1 MHAAAYERL
10 SGLDHSFLHFETPTT
25 YMHVA
30 LTAVF
35 EKGPLGGPSDGIDMG
50 RIRLHVESRL
60 PLIPRY
66 RQRLH
71 YVPLTNDPVWV
82 DDERFDLGYHLRHSH
97 LPRPGSDAQL
107 RTLCARILE
116 RPLDRRRP
124 LWEIWFIEGLEGG
137 RFAMLSKV
145 HHCMVDG
152 IAGMGLLAALLGSS
166 ATEKLERPDSCWVPA
181 AAPSDGRLLRD
192 EIRRRGA
199 ASLGL
204 VQKVPE
210 LLGERLRSD
219 LAARL
224 GSLWGLVRA
233 SVRGTARTPF
243 NRPIGPH
250 RRLEWL
256 SFDLAEAK
264 EIKRRL
270 GGTLNDVV
278 LGIVTGAMR
287 HFLEPHVR
295 EMGNDEFRALVPV
308 STRRVDAARANGN
321 RVSAWI
327 TALPVDEPRPLER
340 FRQIT
345 ELTSCYRS
353 RQEERGVEVLTG
365 TAEWATAIGLGLAT
379 RLIGRTRPFNL
390 IVTNVPGPPVPF
402 YLLGAP
408 MLAAYPH
415 VPLFENQGLGIAILS
430 YSGRLYFGLVGDWD
444 LMPDL
449 ARVAAATALAFAELC
464 EAAGLKRSE
473 LRPRRGPRPRVAHAV
488 A

>member
-1 MHAAAYERL
+1 MDASAYERL
-10 SGLDHSFLHFETPTT
+10 SGLDHSFLHFETPEA

-30 LTAVF
+30 LTAIF
-35 EKGPLGGPSDGIDMG
+35 ERGPLAGPGDGIDMG

-116 RPLDRRRP
+116 RRLDRRRP

-152 IAGMGLLAALLGSS
+152 IAGMALLAALLGSS
-166 ATEKLERPDSCWVPA
+166 PTEKLERLDRCWVPA
-181 AAPSDGRLLRD
+181 AVPSDRRLLRD
-192 EIRRRGA
+192 EIRRRGS
-199 ASLGL
+199 ASLGM
-204 VQKVPE
+204 VQKLPE
-210 LLGERLRSD
+210 LLGEQSRSD
-219 LAARL
+219 LAARV
-224 GSLWGLVRA
+224 GGLWGLLRA
-233 SVRGTARTPF
+233 GVRGTARTPF

-256 SFDLAEAK
+256 SFDLAEVK

-278 LGIVTGAMR
+278 LAVVTGAMR
-287 HFLEPHVR
+287 HFLAPHAG
-295 EMGNDEFRALVPV
+295 EIGEHEFRALVPV
-308 STRRVDAARANGN
+308 STRRVDAAEESGN

-340 FRQIT
+340 FRRIA
-345 ELTSCYRS
+345 ELTSRYRTH
-353 RQEERGVEVLTG
+353 QEQRGVEVLTG

-379 RLIGRTRPFNL
+379 RLIGRVRPFNL
-390 IVTNVPGPPVPF
+390 IVTNVPGPPIPF

-408 MLAAYPH
+408 MVAAYPH
-415 VPLFENQGLGIAILS
+415 VPLFENQGLGVAILS
-430 YSGRLYFGLVGDWD
+430 YDGRLYFGLVGDWD
-444 LMPDL
+444 LVPDL
-449 ARVAAATALAFAELC
+449 ARVGASTAAAFAELAA
-464 EAAGLKRSE
+464 AAGLSYEPRS
-473 LRPRRGPRPRVAHAV
+473 RRAPRPRVEQAV